1 MSISQNPMT
10 GEMRQSMANFVTTV
24 CHGQNIIR
32 AKVFKPRNVNS
43 AAQQMQRASFK
54 LIIDAY
60 DSFGGITDAGFPGRP
75 KIYSPYNAF
84 MKANLD
90 NAIDRT
96 GAIPVIDYSKM
107 IVAEGS
113 LPQVEVASATVGAT
127 GITISYATD
136 TTIAKVSASD
146 QVIAFAKTAKGQ
158 LGVVRKARGGEAT
171 GTVLIPFKNLSASD
185 IVCCFVFILNVD
197 GTKASKS
204 EFVQVV

>member
-1 MSISQNPMT
+1 MSISENPMT
-10 GEMRQSMANFVTTV
+10 GEMRRSMANFVTTV
-24 CHGQNIIR
+24 YRGQNII
-32 AKVFKPRNVNS
+32 KKKIFMPRDVRSN
-43 AAQQMQRASFK
+43 AQLLHRASFK
-54 LIIDAY
+54 LIVDAY
-60 DSFGGITDAGFPGRP
+60 DSFGGITDEGFPGRRRT
-75 KIYSPYNAF
+75 YSPYNSF
-84 MKANLD
+84 VKANLSR
-90 NAIDRT
+90 AIDKT

-113 LPQVEVASATVGAT
+113 LPQVDIASAIVGAT
-127 GITISYATD
+127 GISISYATD
-136 TTIAKVSASD
+136 TTVAKVSASD

-185 IVCCFVFILNVD
+185 IVCCFVFILNED

>member
-43 AAQQMQRASFK
+43 AAQQLQRASFK
-54 LIIDAY
+54 LIVDAY

-90 NAIDRT
+90 SAINKT
-96 GAIPVIDYSKM
+96 GGIPVIDYSKM

-113 LPQVEVASATVGAT
+113 LPQVEIASATVGAT

-171 GTVLIPFKNLSASD
+171 GTVHIPFKNLSASD